1 VETSETE
8 HWQNGKMETTA
19 AKNIHCKIN
28 KLRKKQKFL
37 ASRLQR
43 TGMTSSLKKLLT
55 DCFKTLADSPKTG
68 LLATFN
74 IYIPDWPTTVSR
86 KYAYDLAIMHAE
98 VDWQVVGES

>member
-19 AKNIHCKIN
+19 AKNIHCKIK

-68 LLATFN
+68 LLAARAISTWHPLPSTSTSLTGQPLF
-74 IYIPDWPTTVSR
+74 PESMHTT
-86 KYAYDLAIMHAE
+86 
-98 VDWQVVGES
+98 